1 MPRSPH
7 ARRRRSLAAVISLVL
22 TLLLVGAPTAQAHD
36 QLKSTTP
43 ADGARVSGPSV
54 VRVTFGEPVLD
65 VGNGNRIV
73 VVGPS
78 GRVPGTLEVDGAV
91 VSTTFDQPLPAG
103 RYTATWRV
111 ASDDGHP
118 VSGTFQF
125 TSLGGTPSSTPS
137 ITPGST
143 ASATA
148 SAAPTSTTAA
158 PVASSSSAHEDEDQA
173 GGPGRVLLLVLIVG
187 AALSAGTIVLAKRRQ
202 REAP

>member
-1 MPRSPH
+1 
-7 ARRRRSLAAVISLVL
+7 VI
-22 TLLLVGAPTAQAHD
+22 GAPTASAHD

-43 ADGARVSGPSV
+43 DDGARVSGPSV
-54 VRVTFGEPVLD
+54 VRLTFGEPVLD
-65 VGNGNRIV
+65 AGNGNRIV

-78 GRVPGTLEVDGAV
+78 GRVPGTLVVDGAV

-103 RYTATWRV
+103 QYTVTWRV

-118 VSGTFQF
+118 VSGTFRF
-125 TSLGGTPSSTPS
+125 TSVAGTASP
-137 ITPGST
+137 TPGAT

-148 SAAPTSTTAA
+148 AADPSPTSAT
-158 PVASSSSAHEDEDQA
+158 PVTSSSSEHEDEDQA

-202 REAP
+202 REAQ